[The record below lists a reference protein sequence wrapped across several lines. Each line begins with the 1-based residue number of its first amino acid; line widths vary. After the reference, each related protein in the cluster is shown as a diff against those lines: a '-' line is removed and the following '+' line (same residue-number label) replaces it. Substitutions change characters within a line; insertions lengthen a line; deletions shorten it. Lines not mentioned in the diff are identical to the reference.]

1 MTIVAGKQL
10 KELMDKQQHSQ
21 DTSTVDGEDY
31 ELEEEEENEV
41 KTKKSKSST

>member
-31 ELEEEEENEV
+31 ELEENEV